1 MGGVAHT
8 RTAGRSSRL
17 PVRARGAAK
26 AEERRHVSFAELVK
40 VHHLRETAL
49 ERGEIYSGEAE
60 ERYRE
65 FEEAFRKQHGR
76 IVSAYWCTSVP
87 SAVALAE
94 KPGRNRR
101 NRSRLSFHRV
111 SDWAT
116 KEEPEIAAALHECDE
131 LAVKATEVLRGKTLR
146 ICMELV
152 MASAAHL
159 LSLVDAPSEHGAKGK
174 QDRALRLERHAL
186 DRVRAYY
193 HNAANGQA
201 QLYYFLGLMLGVVIV
216 GLAALL
222 LGTSADLPWLNNLE
236 FFGSLTAGALGAV
249 VSVMSR
255 IGSGRFRLEYEVGR
269 KYPIFLGCLR
279 PAVGGL
285 FGIALYFAVK
295 SGLLDLF
302 KLPADPKDRL
312 YFLLVIAFVAGFS
325 ERWARDALLVVGGR
339 GDARAREPAPAPST
353 AADTQK

>member
-8 RTAGRSSRL
+8 RTAGSSPRL
-17 PVRARGAAK
+17 AVRARRGAK
-26 AEERRHVSFAELVK
+26 SDERRHVSFSELVK
-40 VHHLRETAL
+40 VHHLREEAL
-49 ERGEIYSGEAE
+49 ERGEVYAGEAE

-76 IVSAYWCTSVP
+76 IVTAYWCTSVP

-101 NRSRLSFHRV
+101 QASRLSFHRV

-159 LSLVDAPSEHGAKGK
+159 LSLVDAPSGHDARGKKEH
-174 QDRALRLERHAL
+174 ALRLERHAL

-201 QLYYFLGLMLGVVIV
+201 QLYYFLGLMLGTTIV
-216 GLAALL
+216 ALAALL
-222 LGTSADLPWLNNLE
+222 VGTQAELPWLNNRE
-236 FFGSLTAGALGAV
+236 FFGSLTAGALGAI

-255 IGSGRFRLEYEVGR
+255 IGQKRFRLDYEVGR

-285 FGIALYFAVK
+285 FAIALYFAVT
-295 SGLLDLF
+295 SSLLDLF
-302 KLPADPKDRL
+302 KLPTDPKDRL

-325 ERWARDALLVVGGR
+325 ERWARDTLLVVGGR
-339 GDARAREPAPAPST
+339 GDPRAPEPAAT
-353 AADTQK
+353 AAPDTRA

>member
-1 MGGVAHT
+1 MSDVAHP
-8 RTAGRSSRL
+8 RTAERSSRL
-17 PVRARGAAK
+17 PVRARRAAK
-26 AEERRHVSFAELVK
+26 SDDKRHVSFPELVK
-40 VHHLRETAL
+40 VHHLREAAL
-49 ERGEIYSGEAE
+49 ERGEIYAGEAE

-65 FEEAFRKQHGR
+65 FQEAFQKQHGR
-76 IVSAYWCTSVP
+76 IVSAYWCKSVP

-94 KPGRNRR
+94 KPGRKRR
-101 NRSRLSFHRV
+101 QASRLSFHRV

-159 LSLVDAPSEHGAKGK
+159 LSLVDAPSGHEAKGK
-174 QDRALRLERHAL
+174 KDRALKMERHAL

-193 HNAANGQA
+193 HSAANGQA
-201 QLYYFLGLMLGVVIV
+201 QLYYFLGLMLG
-216 GLAALL
+216 ALL
-222 LGTSADLPWLNNLE
+222 VCLVALLVGRHADLPWLNNRE
-236 FFGSLTAGALGAV
+236 FFGTLTAGALGAV
-249 VSVMSR
+249 VSVLSR
-255 IGSGRFRLEYEVGR
+255 IGSGQFRLEYEVGR
-269 KYPIFLGCLR
+269 KYPIFLGALR

-285 FGIALYFAVK
+285 FGIALYFAVT
-295 SGLLDLF
+295 SSLLDLF
-302 KLPADPKDRL
+302 KLPTEPVDRL

-339 GDARAREPAPAPST
+339 SDTQAPAATPPPPNNT
-353 AADTQK
+353 A